1 MEAGVLSVVTSRKL
15 LIGKFSSS
23 CFRKDSFHLEYI
35 DRKKQEFTHLKQ
47 GKMSANEYYRRFT
60 DLSRYCPDIAA
71 NPAEMLRRFRLGT
84 RKKWR
89 SMATTTPCASYQ
101 EFYEI
106 LLRVEDS
113 ENMPSDSEEEEEKD
127 GNQRKNN
134 KDKGQSSQRAS

>member
-1 MEAGVLSVVTSRKL
+1 MGGFQGQLFQKRF
-15 LIGKFSSS
+15 IPP
-23 CFRKDSFHLEYI
+23 EYI

-60 DLSRYCPDIAA
+60 DLSRYCPEIAS
-71 NPAEMLRRFRLGT
+71 NPVEMLCRFRLGT

-113 ENMPSDSEEEEEKD
+113 ENMPNDSEEE
-127 GNQRKNN
+127 
-134 KDKGQSSQRAS
+134 